1 MGRDVE
7 CTLHRQR
14 GTSKDKVI
22 ARATKLE
29 LLRHYVNVPP
39 AHRSQYSMWQGDVRS
54 RTWRVRWACLR
65 SKFAEGGWR
74 SEIGTPSALP
84 LRARG
89 PGRASDTQN

>member
-39 AHRSQYSMWQGDVRS
+39 AHRPQYSMWQGDVRYS
-54 RTWRVRWACLR
+54 HL
-65 SKFAEGGWR
+65 
-74 SEIGTPSALP
+74 EIQNM
-84 LRARG
+84 AREMG
-89 PGRASDTQN
+89 LLKE